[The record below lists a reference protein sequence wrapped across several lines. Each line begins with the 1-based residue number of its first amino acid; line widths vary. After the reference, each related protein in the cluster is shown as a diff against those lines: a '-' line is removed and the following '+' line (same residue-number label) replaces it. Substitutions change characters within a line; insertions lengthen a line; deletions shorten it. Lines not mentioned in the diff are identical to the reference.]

1 MAQARGAVGW
11 AVVEVSGD
19 GVGQGVERVGWR
31 GEGHRTSWWR
41 WEGCPCSLSLT
52 FYNLMR
58 TPPCPAQWASPIIS
72 FRLLSNQLPWGC
84 LREMDECKAGGEGE
98 RKNWLSLPLGSK
110 WIITQFS
117 EPQDWARRQ
126 SVQTAS
132 QN

>member
-1 MAQARGAVGW
+1 MPVF
-11 AVVEVSGD
+11 
-19 GVGQGVERVGWR
+19 
-31 GEGHRTSWWR
+31 
-41 WEGCPCSLSLT
+41 T
-52 FYNLMR
+52 FSDLLQPNEDP
-58 TPPCPAQWASPIIS
+58 TPPGPVGFSH
-72 FRLLSNQLPWGC
+72 NQLPWGC
-84 LREMDECKAGGEGE
+84 LGEMDECKAGGEGE